1 VRQTLGRYGLLIP
14 LLAGALLL
22 AIAEFLTLYEIRVI
36 TAVPEGGTYA
46 GGPHHGY
53 ALLVIAI
60 ALVPMSIGAVIGG
73 SRPAAL
79 AALALSLAAVVVV
92 LAVDLP
98 DLNETGLIGRTY
110 EAAEAQPSTGFFL
123 ESLGAALAL
132 VGSVGT
138 LVLGAGRR
146 PERPPRERAGRAD
159 RERARRER
167 RERRAQASEGR
178 PGPAESSSDSSTT
191 SVDSTRSASA

>member
-1 VRQTLGRYGLLIP
+1 MRQKLERHGLLIP

-22 AIAEFLTLYEIRVI
+22 AVAEFLTLYEIKVI
-36 TAVPEGGTYA
+36 TAVPEGGTYTA
-46 GGPHHGY
+46 GPHHGY
-53 ALLVIAI
+53 ALLVIAVG
-60 ALVPMSIGAVIGG
+60 LVPMSIGAVVGG

-79 AALALSLAAVVVV
+79 AALVLALAAVVVV

-110 EAAEAQPSTGFFL
+110 EAAEARPSTGFYL

-132 VGSVGT
+132 IGAVGT
-138 LVLGAGRR
+138 LMLAGGR
-146 PERPPRERAGRAD
+146 ERPRRERPDRAG
-159 RERARRER
+159 RERARAER

-178 PGPAESSSDSSTT
+178 PLPVDSSSDSTT

>member
-1 VRQTLGRYGLLIP
+1 MRQTLGRYGLLIP

-22 AIAEFLTLYEIRVI
+22 AVAEFLTLYEIRVI
-36 TAVPEGGTYA
+36 TAVPEGGTYS

-60 ALVPMSIGAVIGG
+60 ALVPMSIGAVLGG

-79 AALALSLAAVVVV
+79 AALVLSLAAVVVV

-138 LVLGAGRR
+138 LVLGAGR
-146 PERPPRERAGRAD
+146 PPRERADRTD
-159 RERARRER
+159 RERARQER

>member
-1 VRQTLGRYGLLIP
+1 MLGRYGLLIP

-22 AIAEFLTLYEIRVI
+22 AMAEFLTLYEIRVI
-36 TAVPEGGTYA
+36 TAVPEGGSDTA
-46 GGPHHGY
+46 GGHHGY
-53 ALLVIAI
+53 ALLIVAI
-60 ALVPMSIGAVIGG
+60 ALVPMSIGAVLGG

-79 AALALSLAAVVVV
+79 AALVLSLAAVVVV

-110 EAAEAQPSTGFFL
+110 EAAEAQPSTGFYL

-138 LVLGAGRR
+138 LVLAAGRR
-146 PERPPRERAGRAD
+146 PERPRRERADRAD
-159 RERARRER
+159 RERAR

-178 PGPAESSSDSSTT
+178 PGPADSSSDSST